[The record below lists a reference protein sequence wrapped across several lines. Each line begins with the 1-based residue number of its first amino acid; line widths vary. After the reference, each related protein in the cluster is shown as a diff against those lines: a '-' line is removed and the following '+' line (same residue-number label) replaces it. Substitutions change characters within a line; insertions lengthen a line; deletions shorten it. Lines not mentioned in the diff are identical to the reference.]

1 MRLIKVGL
9 VAACLVALATPAQA
23 APSASMT
30 IGPLTPSSPTP
41 GQTVTATIRLSGCDA
56 TAIRLTSAR
65 GGTYEDF
72 HQAFKPYPP
81 VDAAP
86 TSDPA
91 VWTAPVKIPS
101 DAYPY
106 GDLDLVAAIT
116 CSSGSTSATGRVIV
130 RPFAPPTVRVTPFAV
145 RHDQTVTLVVSPCH
159 GEFQS
164 FRFTDNGQRVR
175 PTSSAPVVRTGPTG
189 YRITYVM
196 DHYALPGYGTF
207 RIQCA
212 QNRDANVRVSVLA
225 PATASPSPTASATST
240 PTPTASLTASP
251 TPAVSSPAAV
261 SPSPGPSTAAL
272 EPASSSS
279 TSWWVVGLVAVLVGG
294 GGSVLVRRLI

>member
-1 MRLIKVGL
+1 MGVITRLAAAAL
-9 VAACLVALATPAQA
+9 VVVALAAPAQA
-23 APSASMT
+23 SPSARMT

-56 TAIRLTSAR
+56 TSIRLTSAR

-91 VWTAPVKIPS
+91 VWTAPVEIPD

-145 RHDQTVTLVVSPCH
+145 RNDQMVTLVVSPCH
-159 GEFQS
+159 GAYES
-164 FRFTDNGQRVR
+164 FRFTDSGLRVR

-225 PATASPSPTASATST
+225 PPTAAPSASPPVSPSSTGSPTASPSPTQSPS
-240 PTPTASLTASP
+240 PGVPSP
-251 TPAVSSPAAV
+251 TSSPAA
-261 SPSPGPSTAAL
+261 L
-272 EPASSSS
+272 EPTS
-279 TSWWVVGLVAVLVGG
+279 TSSASGWVVVLVALVVGV
-294 GGSVLVRRLI
+294 GGSVVVRRLVR